1 MTSDANL
8 IRPPKSTDRWSIGI
22 YAGRSPFDLNPA
34 PAVVNPVLNAGDVTD
49 VDAAFVA
56 DPFMIREDGYWHMF
70 FEVLNREHQRGEIG
84 WATSPDGISWSYQRI
99 VLREP
104 YHLSYPHV
112 FRWQGAWF
120 MIPETLGANGIQL
133 YQATRFPTEWRSVAV
148 LVSGQF
154 ADPTIF
160 RYRGRWWLFAC
171 PRPYGHDALSL
182 FLARDLSGPW
192 IEHPQ
197 SPIIDGDRSTARP
210 AGRVTEFP
218 NRVVR
223 YAQDCLPEYGSQVRA
238 FEISR
243 LDETT
248 YVERQ
253 APRSPILTAGET
265 GWNRFGMHH
274 LDLHQLSE
282 REWIA
287 CVDGKGQD

>member
-1 MTSDANL
+1 MMDFLLQRGDPWMTSDANL

-148 LVSGQF
+148 LLSGQF

-171 PRPYGHDALSL
+171 HFFTFPGYRSATGFRRLRGSRRKSRSRSACCWWRSVKRVPAL
-182 FLARDLSGPW
+182 
-192 IEHPQ
+192 
-197 SPIIDGDRSTARP
+197 
-210 AGRVTEFP
+210 AG
-218 NRVVR
+218 
-223 YAQDCLPEYGSQVRA
+223 
-238 FEISR
+238 
-243 LDETT
+243 
-248 YVERQ
+248 
-253 APRSPILTAGET
+253 
-265 GWNRFGMHH
+265 
-274 LDLHQLSE
+274 
-282 REWIA
+282 
-287 CVDGKGQD
+287 